1 MKKIVYAV
9 LATVSGLVL
18 LLSYRTSHVDTVAQP
33 LAVDTSATGSQGTT
47 GTSGDTGTSTD
58 PGSTGTSTDTG
69 STGTSTDPGSTG
81 TGAAGGSGSA
91 AASGSSALADGTF
104 TGSTVN
110 TRFGPVQVR
119 ITVSG
124 GRITDVQ
131 VPEYPS
137 SNPRDRQINEQALPL
152 LASETTAAQS
162 ADIDMVSGATYTS
175 QGYLSSLQSAI
186 DQAHA

>member
-18 LLSYRTSHVDTVAQP
+18 LFSYRTSHLDQP
-33 LAVDTSATGSQGTT
+33 SPAAAATSSGSTSAGTT
-47 GTSGDTGTSTD
+47 GSDTTGSDAADTGTTSS
-58 PGSTGTSTDTG
+58 GSSSSGTTDTG
-69 STGTSTDPGSTG
+69 SGAASTSSTG
-81 TGAAGGSGSA
+81 LKDGTYTGSA
-91 AASGSSALADGTF
+91 SD
-104 TGSTVN
+104 

-124 GRITDVQ
+124 GAITDVQ

-137 SNPRDRQINEQALPL
+137 TNPRDRQINARALPTL
-152 LASETTAAQS
+152 VSETTAAQS

-175 QGYLSSLQSAI
+175 RGYLTSLQSAL
-186 DQAHA
+186 DQARS